1 MIVRLPTTAST
12 MLEAARLADEGAP
25 HLSVVVADEQTAGQG
40 RHGRTWLS
48 PKGGL
53 YCTFV
58 LRLLHPAPIV
68 TLALGLAVAEAVE
81 VPCDLRWPNDVMIG
95 DRKLAGILT
104 ALHGDA
110 VLAGIG
116 VNLEDPGWPDAA
128 WLAGVS
134 RDGLLERLRSCVERY
149 AALAPADIIR
159 LFTHASTY
167 AHGRRVEVE
176 GIGLGVTAGL
186 DERGF
191 LLLQRD
197 SGERVTVYAGGVR
210 PA

>member
-1 MIVRLPTTAST
+1 
-12 MLEAARLADEGAP
+12 MLDAAKLADEGAP

-40 RHGRTWLS
+40 RHGHSWLS

-58 LRLLHPAPIV
+58 LRLPHPAPIV

-81 VPCDLRWPNDVMIG
+81 VPCDLRWPNDVMIE

-110 VLAGIG
+110 VLVGIG
-116 VNLEDPGWPDAA
+116 INLADPGWREAA
-128 WLAGVS
+128 WLSGVS
-134 RDGLLERLRSCVERY
+134 RDELLDRLRLHVERY
-149 AALAPADIIR
+149 SALAPADIVR
-159 LFTHASTY
+159 LFTHASSY
-167 AHGRRVEVE
+167 AQGRRVTVE
-176 GIGLGVTAGL
+176 GFGPGVTAGL

-191 LLLQRD
+191 LLLQKD